1 VAAPPARPAAPAL
14 PNAPAR
20 TVGAARYHVRFVDS
34 AGDLPAADW
43 ATGREIAGHVFMDPR
58 FLGAVEH
65 SFRGQARFFHALVYD
80 EATRPQAWAS
90 LCSFPV
96 DVTTLA
102 GPGVQSVVRGIRLAL
117 PRLGLLRTFFVG
129 LPVSLGQ
136 SHLAIAPG
144 ADAAMVIDA
153 LGEAVEQAATREGAW
168 LVVWKEFDESAAAR
182 LDPPLRARGY
192 RRAESPP
199 MHELDGR
206 FADFAAYCA
215 ALTSHYRSDVRRSE
229 RKFRASGLRV
239 VHLRDPE
246 EIRRVYSADVHRLY
260 EAVVAR
266 ATVKL
271 ETLPVEFFREL
282 TRRLP
287 GLVSLTAIY
296 DGERIVAFNW
306 GMMDGRVHHFL
317 FCGMD
322 YSAARDADLYFNLM
336 YHQLDDALRR
346 GPARIEVGQTA
357 DMFKARLG
365 CRAAPRYFYVKGG
378 RPAARAALARGF
390 RLVFPDRP
398 PVPSYAVFRR

>member
-1 VAAPPARPAAPAL
+1 MGAP
-14 PNAPAR
+14 
-20 TVGAARYHVRFVDS
+20 RYHVRLVDT
-34 AGDLPAADW
+34 AADLPTADW
-43 ATGREIAGHVFMDPR
+43 ARGREVAGEVFMDPR
-58 FLGAVEH
+58 FLAAVEH
-65 SFRGQARFFHALVYD
+65 AFRGTARFAHALVHD
-80 EATRPQAWAS
+80 EAGRPQAWAS

-102 GPGVQSVVRGIRLAL
+102 GPGVQSVVHGVRRAL

-136 SHLAIAPG
+136 SHLAIAPE
-144 ADAAMVIDA
+144 ADAAGVIEA
-153 LGEAVEQAATREGAW
+153 LGGAVEEAAGRDGAW
-168 LVVWKEFDESAAAR
+168 LVVWKEFDAAAAAR
-182 LDPPLRARGY
+182 LDPLLLTRGY
-192 RRAESPP
+192 RRAESPV
-199 MHELDGR
+199 MHELDRR
-206 FADFAAYCA
+206 FPDFAAYCA
-215 ALTSHYRSDVRRSE
+215 ALTSHYRNDVRRSE

-246 EIRRVYSADVHRLY
+246 EIRRVYTADVHRLY

-287 GLVSLTAIY
+287 DLIGLTAIY

-346 GPARIEVGQTA
+346 GPERIEVGQTA

-365 CRAAPRYFYVKGG
+365 CRALPRYFYVKGG
-378 RPAARAALARGF
+378 RPAVRAALARGF

-398 PVPSYAVFRR
+398 PVPSYSVFRR

>member
-1 VAAPPARPAAPAL
+1 VAAPPSRPAATAL
-14 PNAPAR
+14 PDAPAQ
-20 TVGAARYHVRFVDS
+20 TGPARYHVRLFDT
-34 AGDLPAADW
+34 AADLPAADW
-43 ATGREIAGHVFMDPR
+43 AAGCEAAGRIFMDPR
-58 FLGAVEH
+58 FLATVEH
-65 SFRGQARFFHALVYD
+65 AFRGQARFLHALVYD
-80 EATRPQAWAS
+80 RASRPQAWAS

-102 GPGVQSVVRGIRLAL
+102 GPGVQSLVRGIRLAL
-117 PRLGLLRTFFVG
+117 PRLGLVRTFFVG

-136 SHLAIAPG
+136 SHLVLASG
-144 ADAAMVIDA
+144 ADAAGVTDA
-153 LGEAVEQAATREGAW
+153 LGETVEEAAAREGAW
-168 LVVWKEFDESAAAR
+168 LVVWKEFDEAAAAR
-182 LDPPLRARGY
+182 LDPLLFARGY
-192 RRAESPP
+192 RRAESPV
-199 MHELDGR
+199 MHELEAR
-206 FADFAAYCA
+206 FPDFAAYRA
-215 ALTSHYRSDVRRSE
+215 ALTSHYRNDVRRSE
-229 RKFRASGLRV
+229 RKFRAAGLRV

-246 EIRRVYSADVHRLY
+246 EIRRIYTTDVHRLY

-287 GLVSLTAIY
+287 SLVSLTAIY
-296 DGERIVAFNW
+296 DGDRIVAFNW
-306 GMMDGRVHHFL
+306 GMMDGPVHHFL

-336 YHQLDDALRR
+336 YHQLDDALRC

-365 CRAAPRYFYVKGG
+365 CRTSARYFYVKGG

>member
-1 VAAPPARPAAPAL
+1 MAAPPARPAAPA
-14 PNAPAR
+14 PPDAPAR
-20 TVGAARYHVRFVDS
+20 TGATRYHVRLVDT

-43 ATGREIAGHVFMDPR
+43 AAGREVAGHVFMDPR

-65 SFRGQARFFHALVYD
+65 AFLGQARFFHALVYD

-144 ADAAMVIDA
+144 ADAAAVIDA
-153 LGEAVEQAATREGAW
+153 LGEAVEQTAAREGAW
-168 LVVWKEFDESAAAR
+168 LVVWKEFDEAAAAR
-182 LDPPLRARGY
+182 LDPPLRTRGY

-229 RKFRASGLRV
+229 RKFRVSGLRV

-246 EIRRVYSADVHRLY
+246 EIRRVYTADVHRLY

-287 GLVSLTAIY
+287 GLVSLTAIH

-346 GPARIEVGQTA
+346 GPVRIEVGQTA

-365 CRAAPRYFYVKGG
+365 CRPAPRYFYVKGG

>member
-1 VAAPPARPAAPAL
+1 
-14 PNAPAR
+14 
-20 TVGAARYHVRFVDS
+20 
-34 AGDLPAADW
+34 
-43 ATGREIAGHVFMDPR
+43 M
-58 FLGAVEH
+58 
-65 SFRGQARFFHALVYD
+65 
-80 EATRPQAWAS
+80 
-90 LCSFPV
+90 
-96 DVTTLA
+96 
-102 GPGVQSVVRGIRLAL
+102 
-117 PRLGLLRTFFVG
+117 
-129 LPVSLGQ
+129 
-136 SHLAIAPG
+136 
-144 ADAAMVIDA
+144 
-153 LGEAVEQAATREGAW
+153 
-168 LVVWKEFDESAAAR
+168 
-182 LDPPLRARGY
+182 
-192 RRAESPP
+192 
-199 MHELDGR
+199 
-206 FADFAAYCA
+206 
-215 ALTSHYRSDVRRSE
+215 
-229 RKFRASGLRV
+229 
-239 VHLRDPE
+239 
-246 EIRRVYSADVHRLY
+246 HRLY

-378 RPAARAALARGF
+378 RPAARTALARGF

>member
-1 VAAPPARPAAPAL
+1 VAAPRSRRAATVLPHAPAPL
-14 PNAPAR
+14 GPR
-20 TVGAARYHVRFVDS
+20 RYRVRLVEAAV
-34 AGDLPAADW
+34 DLPAADW
-43 ATGREIAGHVFMDPR
+43 AMGREVADTVFMDPR
-58 FLGAVEH
+58 FLAAVEH
-65 SFRGQARFFHALVYD
+65 AFRGHARFFHALVYD
-80 EATRPQAWAS
+80 EAERPRAWAS

-102 GPGVQSVVRGIRLAL
+102 GPGLQSAVRGLRVAL

-144 ADAAMVIDA
+144 ADAAGVLDA
-153 LGEAVEQAATREGAW
+153 LAETVEEAAAREAAW
-168 LVVWKEFDESAAAR
+168 LVVWKEFDPAAAAR
-182 LDPPLRARGY
+182 LDPFLLARGY
-192 RRAESPP
+192 RRAESPV
-199 MHELDGR
+199 MHEMDGR
-206 FADFAAYCA
+206 FADFAGYRA
-215 ALTSHYRSDVRRSE
+215 ALTSHYRNDVRRSE
-229 RKFRASGLRV
+229 RKFGAAGLRV
-239 VHLRDPE
+239 VHLHDAE

-271 ETLPVEFFREL
+271 ETLPLEFFREL

-287 GLVSLTAIY
+287 DLVGLTVIY
-296 DGERIVAFNW
+296 DRDRIVAFNW

-322 YSAARDADLYFNLM
+322 YTAARDADLYFNLM
-336 YHQLDDALRR
+336 YQQLDDALRC
-346 GPARIEVGQTA
+346 GPVRIEVGQTA

-365 CRAAPRYFYVKGG
+365 CRATPRYFYVKGS

-390 RLVFPDRP
+390 RLIFPDRP
-398 PVPSYAVFRR
+398 AVPSYAVFRR